1 MKNVKRSII
10 DRKILQADIDAADSI
25 LQWSYQHLINALI
38 NIHYIIIILIVH
50 MHMAVIMGEEILYG
64 IGLKGLL
71 VKLNNKGI
79 LIKVYDVEY

>member
-1 MKNVKRSII
+1 
-10 DRKILQADIDAADSI
+10 
-25 LQWSYQHLINALI
+25 
-38 NIHYIIIILIVH
+38 